1 MPRVCIAA
9 VIAVVLAT
17 SAATAGA
24 ATCPLDE
31 LPVRVAALI
40 GHDASDDVAGRGIR
54 VTTEAGSD
62 SVTGTVTIG
71 DEHARVIEAA
81 TCGELVDA
89 LAIVVV
95 LILRADVAPPPAPPP
110 PAPIEP
116 ESPPVPDVSAETEL
130 AAAVSVQPRRRATP
144 VAYAVLAGAGGSAV
158 GARPVPELSIGIRG
172 ARGRGV
178 VGLDL
183 TLRAPDEVPASDA
196 GQVTITAARASAI
209 ACYRT
214 VVDVCA
220 VATGGAIRGRSE
232 GVIDARAAS
241 TPLAAGGARLAWE
254 RRIGARLS
262 IQLHGEARAAL
273 TVSRFLVADMPVW
286 TSPRVEATAGAS
298 LVARIP

>member
-40 GHDASDDVAGRGIR
+40 GHDASDDVAARGIR

-89 LAIVVV
+89 LAIVIV

-158 GARPVPELSIGIRG
+158 GARPVPELSIGIR
-172 ARGRGV
+172 
-178 VGLDL
+178 
-183 TLRAPDEVPASDA
+183 PDEVPASDA